1 MPDQNQNGDPNASKP
16 ASITIDVDGVPVTKS
31 AEDVQN
37 LIAQQASAT
46 QKSQSVAAVLQTAE
60 KYGLSPEDL
69 VQQADG
75 AFAVMSDLIDK
86 GIIDNKGAII
96 EKKVDPATTV
106 IPKDPVI
113 PKDQTGLGSRL
124 DLIEKSLA
132 MLPGRL
138 DTIERDQTHMI
149 RMDLQRSI
157 QAKHS
162 NLSDDDVSKLF
173 GTAMN
178 DKSKTIWQHAEGLSE
193 TKSAGVADLRK
204 QHAKEFGVNLDDFDA
219 NKLIEKDAEGGAGA
233 VFKGK
238 KFSFKK
244 GEESVSPRQAT
255 KEFFKNVHK
264 QGD

>member
-1 MPDQNQNGDPNASKP
+1 MPDQNGENGNKEP
-16 ASITIDVDGVPVTKS
+16 ASIVVDIDGQQVTKS

-96 EKKVDPATTV
+96 AKKADPGTPAPADLQPAGL
-106 IPKDPVI
+106 PKDE
-113 PKDQTGLGSRL
+113 TGMVKRL

-173 GTAMN
+173 STAMN

-204 QHAKEFGVNLDDFDA
+204 QHASEFGVNLDEFDA
-219 NKLIEKDAEGGAGA
+219 NKLNEKDAEGGAGA

-244 GEESVSPRQAT
+244 GDESVSPRQAT
-255 KEFFKNVHK
+255 MEFFKNVTK
-264 QGD
+264 

>member
-1 MPDQNQNGDPNASKP
+1 MTDQNQGPNKNEP
-16 ASITIDVDGVPVTKS
+16 AVITVEIDGQQVTKS

-46 QKSQSVAAVLQTAE
+46 QKTQSVAAVLQTAE

-96 EKKVDPATTV
+96 EKKAGDVDPPAGDPPPAQGTL
-106 IPKDPVI
+106 PKDE
-113 PKDQTGLGSRL
+113 TGLVKRL

-162 NLSDDDVSKLF
+162 NLSDDDVTKLF
-173 GTAMN
+173 STAMG
-178 DKSKTIWQHAEGLSE
+178 DKSKTIWQHAESLSE
-193 TKSAGVADLRK
+193 TKNAGVADLRK
-204 QHAKEFGVNLDDFDA
+204 QHAEEFGINLDEFDA
-219 NKLIEKDAEGGAGA
+219 NKLNEKDAEGGAAA

-255 KEFFKNVHK
+255 MEFFKNVAK
-264 QGD
+264 T

>member
-1 MPDQNQNGDPNASKP
+1 MPDQNGENGNKDKDP
-16 ASITIDVDGVPVTKS
+16 ASITVDIDGKQVTKS

-96 EKKVDPATTV
+96 EKKVDPASPV
-106 IPKDPVI
+106 IPAKDPVI

-173 GTAMN
+173 STAMN

-204 QHAKEFGVNLDDFDA
+204 QHATEFGVNLDEFDA
-219 NKLIEKDAEGGAGA
+219 NKLNEKDAEGGAGA

-244 GEESVSPRQAT
+244 GEHSVSPRQAT
-255 KEFFKNVHK
+255 QEFFKNVK
-264 QGD
+264 E

>member
-1 MPDQNQNGDPNASKP
+1 MPDQNRDPNATKNTP
-16 ASITIDVDGVPVTKS
+16 ASITVDIDGQPVTKS
-31 AEDVQN
+31 AEDIQN

-46 QKSQSVAAVLQTAE
+46 QKTQQVAAILQTAE

-75 AFAVMSDLIDK
+75 AFAVMSDLIEK
-86 GIIDNKGAII
+86 GIIDNKGTII
-96 EKKVDPATTV
+96 TKKADPAAP
-106 IPKDPVI
+106 IQADPNLASL
-113 PKDQTGLGSRL
+113 PRDQTGLATRL
-124 DLIEKSLA
+124 ELIEKSLA

-162 NLSDDDVSKLF
+162 NLSDDDISKLF
-173 GTAMN
+173 STAMG
-178 DKSKTIWQHAEGLSE
+178 DRSKTIWQHAEGLSK
-193 TKSAGVADLRK
+193 TRSAGAADLRK
-204 QHAKEFGVNLDDFDA
+204 QHAAEFGIDLDEFDA
-219 NKLIEKDAEGGAGA
+219 NKLNEKDAEGGAGA

-244 GEESVSPRQAT
+244 GDESVSPRQAT
-255 KEFFKNVHK
+255 MEFFKNVNK
-264 QGD
+264 